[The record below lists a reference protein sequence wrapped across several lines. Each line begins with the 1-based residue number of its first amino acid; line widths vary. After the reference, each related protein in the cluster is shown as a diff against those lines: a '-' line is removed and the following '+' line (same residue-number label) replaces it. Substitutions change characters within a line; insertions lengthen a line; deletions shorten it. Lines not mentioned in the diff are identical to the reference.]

1 MVSNGSSCHKRRIPG
16 IHFPWRINPEKHEN
30 SKKIKTWAND
40 GDADGRSKTT
50 FKNDGKKKEGKL
62 YIYGNYGKCEALL
75 SKAIYYKLIRK
86 KNEKP
91 KSQNKAAFKFR

>member
-50 FKNDGKKKEGKL
+50 FRNDGKRKKENVP
-62 YIYGNYGKCEALL
+62 YKCEALL
-75 SKAIYYKLIRK
+75 CKAI
-86 KNEKP
+86 
-91 KSQNKAAFKFR
+91 